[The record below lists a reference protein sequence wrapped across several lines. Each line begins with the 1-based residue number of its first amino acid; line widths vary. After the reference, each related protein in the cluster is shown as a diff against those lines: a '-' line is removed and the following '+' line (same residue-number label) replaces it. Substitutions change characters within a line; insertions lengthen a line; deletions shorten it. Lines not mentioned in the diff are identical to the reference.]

1 MMYPYNHSYYFARN
15 ISKNLKDLIGTNVRI
30 NLGGP
35 EKGEGT
41 LLKIQSDFCVLQSD
55 DGVVYYPLHHING
68 FAEQSSDESEES
80 GESDENEQNDNQNK
94 ENEEPIIV
102 GGNYFGSVIDRLKG
116 ETIQLNR
123 GPKKVEGIVA
133 GRTRGHILLDI
144 DGQITYV
151 PMFHVQSM
159 CWNYNNSNDSN
170 DKNKNNNKN
179 NANNNDDNESR
190 NQKRDKDKCKTKRCK
205 RCGKRRY

>member
-1 MMYPYNHSYYFARN
+1 MYPYNHSYYVTQN
-15 ISKNLKDLIGTNVRI
+15 ISKNLKGLIGTNVRI

-41 LLKIQSDFCVLQSD
+41 LLKIQSDFCVLQSN

-68 FAEQSSDESEES
+68 FAKQSSDESEES
-80 GESDENEQNDNQNK
+80 DKNEQEK
-94 ENEEPIIV
+94 EEPILV

-116 ETIQLNR
+116 ETIQLNH
-123 GPKKVEGIVA
+123 GPKNVEGIVA
-133 GRTRGHILLDI
+133 GRSSGHILLDI

-159 CWNYNNSNDSN
+159 RWNYNNDSN
-170 DKNKNNNKN
+170 NENEKKNKKE
-179 NANNNDDNESR
+179 DKSR
-190 NQKRDKDKCKTKRCK
+190 NQNRNRDDRKAKKYNRCE
-205 RCGKRRY
+205 KRR

>member
-1 MMYPYNHSYYFARN
+1 MYPYNHSYYVTQN

-41 LLKIQSDFCVLQSD
+41 LLKIQSDFCVLQSN

-68 FAEQSSDESEES
+68 FAKKSSGESE
-80 GESDENEQNDNQNK
+80 ESDENEQEK
-94 ENEEPIIV
+94 EEPILV
-102 GGNYFGSVIDRLKG
+102 GGSYFGSVIDRLKG

-123 GPKKVEGIVA
+123 GPKKVEGIVV
-133 GRTRGHILLDI
+133 GRSRGHILLDI
-144 DGQITYV
+144 NSQITYV

-159 CWNYNNSNDSN
+159 RWNYNNDSN
-170 DKNKNNNKN
+170 NNNEKKNKNRNKYE
-179 NANNNDDNESR
+179 DKSR
-190 NQKRDKDKCKTKRCK
+190 NQNRNRDDRKAKKCDR
-205 RCGKRRY
+205 REKRR

>member
-1 MMYPYNHSYYFARN
+1 MLYPYNDSYYVTQN
-15 ISKNLKDLIGTNVRI
+15 ISKNLKGLIGTNVRI

-41 LLKIQSDFCVLQSD
+41 LLKIQSDFCVLQSN

-68 FAEQSSDESEES
+68 FAKQYSDESEGYS
-80 GESDENEQNDNQNK
+80 ENKQKK
-94 ENEEPIIV
+94 EKPILV

-116 ETIQLNR
+116 ETIQLNH
-123 GPKKVEGIVA
+123 GPKKVEGIVV
-133 GRTRGHILLDI
+133 GRSRGHILLDI

-159 CWNYNNSNDSN
+159 RWNYNNDSN
-170 DKNKNNNKN
+170 NNYENEKKNKKE
-179 NANNNDDNESR
+179 DKSR
-190 NQKRDKDKCKTKRCK
+190 NQNRNRDDRKAKKYNRCE
-205 RCGKRRY
+205 KRR